1 MSSIQRAIVVTCLI
15 ALGLPNIAHGQ
26 QEELTTAIDGPPP
39 PVAPATITRDAAG
52 KATVRAVRLTSSV
65 QLDGSLDEG
74 FYGTVPP
81 VSNFLQQTPNEGAP
95 ATELTEAWIFY
106 DDQNIYISARVWES
120 APESQ
125 WLANEMQRDSFQLL
139 NNDSFSVAFDTYYDR
154 RNSVGFLVNPIGGFF
169 DFEVTDEGNPNPD
182 WNPIWDVR
190 TGRFNEGWTVEMEIP
205 FKSLRYRPGTSQVW
219 GLQIGRNVRRRNEST
234 YLTQVPISAGPGLLR
249 VSAAGTLTGIE
260 VPKDNRTFEIKPY
273 VIGALATDINA
284 TPKILNQSS
293 GDFGA
298 DVKYGVTQNLT
309 LDFTYNTDFA
319 QVEVDEQQVNLTRFS
334 LFFPEKREFFL
345 EGRGIFDFG
354 QGIRRISGNGPPVM
368 RPGAPS
374 FFGGGD
380 VPVVFFSRRIGLNQ
394 GRATPIL
401 GGARLT
407 GKIGK
412 FSIGAL
418 NIQTDNTEDVNTVG
432 TNFTV
437 FRIKRDILRRSRIG
451 GIFTARSVSTTGN
464 GSNEAYGVDAL
475 FSFYDN
481 VNFNGYYAQTR
492 TPGLKGNDTSYQAAF
507 NYLGDLYGFTFD
519 HLLVGEHFNP
529 EIGFLR
535 RDNFRRTFT
544 SARFSPR
551 PVSLRAVRQFTG
563 EVSLDYIE
571 NGAGF
576 LETRLVNTR
585 FETEFENSDRFSI
598 DAQQS
603 YEFLEAP
610 FNVASDITIPVGGY
624 GFQDVFVAYTMGQQR
639 RVSGSW
645 TFQRGGFFNGNLMA
659 VGYSTG
665 RIGITPQLSVEPS
678 ISINRIKLPEG
689 TFTTQL
695 ATSRV
700 TYTFTPRM
708 FFGLL
713 VQYNS
718 SRDALSLNLRMRWEY
733 QPGSELFVVYNDQ
746 RDTSLRGMPML
757 ENRAFIVKFTRLF
770 RF

>member
-1 MSSIQRAIVVTCLI
+1 MPSIQRATIVTCLI
-15 ALGLPNIAHGQ
+15 ALGFPGVTHGQ
-26 QEELTTAIDGPPP
+26 QETLTTVIDGPPP
-39 PVAPATITRDAAG
+39 PIAPATITRDAAG
-52 KATVRAVRLTSSV
+52 KATVRAVRLSNSV
-65 QLDGSLDEG
+65 QLDGSLDED
-74 FYGTVPP
+74 FYETVPP

-293 GDFGA
+293 GDFGV

-354 QGIRRISGNGPPVM
+354 QGVRRISGNGPPVM

-394 GRATPIL
+394 GQATPIL

-418 NIQTDNTEDVNTVG
+418 NIQTDDTEDVNTVG

-437 FRIKRDILRRSRIG
+437 LRMKP
-451 GIFTARSVSTTGN
+451 TVSTRCSRFMTT
-464 GSNEAYGVDAL
+464 STLMA
-475 FSFYDN
+475 
-481 VNFNGYYAQTR
+481 T
-492 TPGLKGNDTSYQAAF
+492 TPR
-507 NYLGDLYGFTFD
+507 
-519 HLLVGEHFNP
+519 HEHQ
-529 EIGFLR
+529 
-535 RDNFRRTFT
+535 D
-544 SARFSPR
+544 
-551 PVSLRAVRQFTG
+551 LRATIQVTKQR
-563 EVSLDYIE
+563 LII
-571 NGAGF
+571 
-576 LETRLVNTR
+576 LETCT
-585 FETEFENSDRFSI
+585 
-598 DAQQS
+598 
-603 YEFLEAP
+603 
-610 FNVASDITIPVGGY
+610 ASPLITCSLG
-624 GFQDVFVAYTMGQQR
+624 
-639 RVSGSW
+639 
-645 TFQRGGFFNGNLMA
+645 
-659 VGYSTG
+659 
-665 RIGITPQLSVEPS
+665 S
-678 ISINRIKLPEG
+678 ISILRLGFCAAIIFGAP
-689 TFTTQL
+689 
-695 ATSRV
+695 SRQHGSV
-700 TYTFTPRM
+700 LDQFHCVRYD
-708 FFGLL
+708 
-713 VQYNS
+713 NS
-718 SRDALSLNLRMRWEY
+718 
-733 QPGSELFVVYNDQ
+733 
-746 RDTSLRGMPML
+746 L
-757 ENRAFIVKFTRLF
+757 EK
-770 RF
+770 